1 MTNLKLTLFQKIII
15 FLDRAY
21 LRVGLDHGLVRE
33 WVGTVQ
39 KRLDTR
45 GPLDTIAWIKG
56 IRLCCTKYLAGQ
68 PLEEVPGFGEKLIDG
83 LPKEPICQLF
93 KSRAPAQVKLGLTLL
108 NVSRI
113 LPGLKK
119 PDLSTITD
127 PCSVQLS
134 SSIRAELAVVVKS
147 LGWKLPPIQWDG
159 WHTTTKS
166 GPNAQALIGSI
177 EDASLLT
184 ESQIRDLEIL
194 GGEELVQQIGIL
206 RLFSPLTWLN
216 HFGLLPKG
224 RKAKLAKIKDKEA
237 KCRIVGIIGYPLQ
250 SALYPLHKALMSLL
264 KGLKCDCTFNQG
276 SFKATLST
284 KGPYYSYDLSAATDR
299 FPVTLQVAVLAE
311 LASPEYAGAW
321 ERVINSLEFN
331 VPWEKSAGI
340 ERVVRYAVG
349 QPMGAYSSWALFA
362 VTHHV
367 LVRLAAKRAGLGVQ
381 FSKYALLGD
390 DIVINHRDVAH
401 QYLTLLSLIG
411 VDVSETK
418 SHVSEDT
425 YEFAKRWIHRG
436 LEVSPAPLGSLFE
449 ALRINKDKGTV
460 SFISYYEVA
469 TWFRE
474 LEARWLPRSA
484 TLVTRGLI
492 ASLINLL
499 MPGGYGDRL
508 ALKAYK
514 FYLLPSREDSG
525 HLRKV
530 KSVILAKLISGNIFT
545 CNSFSNPALIHE
557 RMMVWL
563 NECKARVL
571 ENAIK
576 SQLHKL
582 QQFQLELGKLM
593 PLIPKEL
600 DAQSGLLLLPPL
612 AVVRRNIAELQIEF
626 DKAHQ
631 VRESSDIQQWLN
643 LEVRLFLDP
652 FATLSTRASKTMAS
666 SKAGILNH
674 LSAMVGGISK
684 MRDLSVT
691 DIPLKAL
698 IHTIDNHVVLP
709 KSQPPRRKVKK
720 G

>member
-1 MTNLKLTLFQKIII
+1 
-15 FLDRAY
+15 
-21 LRVGLDHGLVRE
+21 
-33 WVGTVQ
+33 
-39 KRLDTR
+39 
-45 GPLDTIAWIKG
+45 
-56 IRLCCTKYLAGQ
+56 
-68 PLEEVPGFGEKLIDG
+68 LEEVPGFGEKLVDG

-93 KSRAPAQVKLGLTLL
+93 KSRVPAQVRLGLTLL

-119 PDLSTITD
+119 PDLSTVVN
-127 PCSVQLS
+127 PCTVQLD
-134 SSIRAELAVVVKS
+134 SSIRAELAAVTRS

-184 ESQIRDLEIL
+184 ESQIGDLGTL

-206 RLFSPLTWLN
+206 RLFSPLAWLQ

-237 KCRIVGIIGYPLQ
+237 KCRIVGIIGYPIQ
-250 SALYPLHKALMSLL
+250 SALYPLHKSLMRLL
-264 KGLKCDCTFNQG
+264 KGLKSDCTFNQG

-299 FPVTLQVAVLAE
+299 FPVVLQVAVLAE
-311 LASPEYAGAW
+311 LTSSEYAGAW
-321 ERVINSLEFN
+321 ERVINSLEFC
-331 VPWEKSAGI
+331 VPWERTKGI
-340 ERVVRYAVG
+340 ERVVRYSVG

-367 LVRLAAKRAGLGVQ
+367 LVRLAAKKAGMGVQ
-381 FSKYALLGD
+381 FSRYALLGD
-390 DIVINHRDVAH
+390 DIVINHHGVAH
-401 QYLTLLSLIG
+401 QYLALLSQIG

-418 SHVSEDT
+418 SHVSDDT

-449 ALRINKDKGTV
+449 ALRIKRDEGTV
-460 SFISYYEVA
+460 SFVSYYEVA

-530 KSVILAKLISGNIFT
+530 KSKLLAKLIAGNIFT
-545 CNSFSNPALIHE
+545 CNSSSVLIHE

-576 SQLHKL
+576 NQLYKL
-582 QQFQLELGKLM
+582 QQFQLKLGEFV

-674 LSAMVGGISK
+674 LSAMVAGIGK

-709 KSQPPRRKVKK
+709 KSQKPRRKGKK

>member
-1 MTNLKLTLFQKIII
+1 
-15 FLDRAY
+15 
-21 LRVGLDHGLVRE
+21 
-33 WVGTVQ
+33 
-39 KRLDTR
+39 
-45 GPLDTIAWIKG
+45 LDTIAWIKG

-93 KSRAPAQVKLGLTLL
+93 KLRAPAQVKLGLTLL

-134 SSIRAELAVVVKS
+134 SSIRAELAAVVKS

-418 SHVSEDT
+418 SHVSVDT

-545 CNSFSNPALIHE
+545 CNSFNNPTLIHE

-593 PLIPKEL
+593 PLVPKEL

>member
-1 MTNLKLTLFQKIII
+1 MTKIRLTLFQKIVI

-21 LRVGLDHGLVRE
+21 LRVGIDHGLVRE
-33 WVGTVQ
+33 WVGTVS

-68 PLEEVPGFGEKLIDG
+68 PLEEVPGFGEKLVDG

-93 KSRAPAQVKLGLTLL
+93 KSRVPAQVRLGLTLL

-119 PDLSTITD
+119 PDLSTVVN
-127 PCSVQLS
+127 PCTVQLD
-134 SSIRAELAVVVKS
+134 SSIRAELAAVTRS

-184 ESQIRDLEIL
+184 ESQIGDLGTL

-206 RLFSPLTWLN
+206 RLFSPLAWLQ

-237 KCRIVGIIGYPLQ
+237 KCRIVGIIGYPIQ
-250 SALYPLHKALMSLL
+250 SALYPLHKSLMRLL
-264 KGLKCDCTFNQG
+264 KGLKSDCTFNQG

-299 FPVTLQVAVLAE
+299 FPVVLQVAVLAE
-311 LASPEYAGAW
+311 LTSSEYAGAW
-321 ERVINSLEFN
+321 ERVINSLEFC
-331 VPWEKSAGI
+331 VPWERTKGI
-340 ERVVRYAVG
+340 ERVVRYSVG

-367 LVRLAAKRAGLGVQ
+367 LVRLAAKKAGMGVQ
-381 FSKYALLGD
+381 FSRYALLGD
-390 DIVINHRDVAH
+390 DIVINHHGVAH
-401 QYLTLLSLIG
+401 QYLALLSQIG

-449 ALRINKDKGTV
+449 ALRIKRDEGTV
-460 SFISYYEVA
+460 SFVSYYEVA

-530 KSVILAKLISGNIFT
+530 KSRLLAKLIAGNIFT
-545 CNSFSNPALIHE
+545 CNSSSVLIHE

-576 SQLHKL
+576 NQLYKL
-582 QQFQLELGKLM
+582 QQFQLKLGEFV

-674 LSAMVGGISK
+674 LSAMVAGIGK

-709 KSQPPRRKVKK
+709 KSQKPRRKGKK